1 MLELRDVHKRY
12 DLQAGFFAPVGR
24 YVYAVNGISLTV
36 GENEVYGLVGESG
49 CGKTT
54 TARLIVRMHDPD
66 SGVIRFTDRDGRVFD
81 IPELAKNEL
90 KVLRQR
96 VKYIF
101 QDPAKSLN
109 PRMNVEQ
116 ILLTG
121 YRYSPL
127 WPGKQQAREEA
138 KRILDDVG
146 LKPAD
151 LDRRPADFSGGQ
163 RQRIAIA
170 RALMAKPRLLI
181 CDEVVSALDVS
192 IQGQILNLLLRL
204 KEEYKLSMLFIAHDL
219 AVVSYIS
226 DRIGVMY
233 RGLLMEEAA
242 SRELVAER
250 RHPYT
255 RHLYAAIPQLD
266 PSRRIT
272 RSPYTQFAETPD
284 PTVSPLPQGPVQ
296 PPAEE
301 RRAPAVEP
309 GGAGQVGGAAPSAT
323 GESAARG
330 PSAPSGAEPA
340 PAAGRDGLPE
350 TPRGSTS
357 STGSSGSR
365 RTGETRT
372 ARPGMEQVGPDHFV
386 SVYFREEE
394 KAG

>member
-1 MLELRDVHKRY
+1 MLELHNVQKRY

-54 TARLIVRMHDPD
+54 TARLIVRMHEPD
-66 SGVIRFTDRDGRVFD
+66 SGIMRFTDREGRVFD
-81 IPELAKNEL
+81 IPELDKKDL
-90 KVLRQR
+90 GILRNR

-109 PRMNVEQ
+109 PRMSVQ
-116 ILLTG
+116 DILLTG
-121 YRYSPL
+121 YRYSPF
-127 WPGKQQAREEA
+127 WPGKKQAVEEA
-138 KRILDDVG
+138 KLILDDVG

-163 RQRIAIA
+163 RQRISIA
-170 RALMAKPRLLI
+170 RSLMAKPQLLI

-204 KEEYKLSMLFIAHDL
+204 KEEYRLSMLFIAHDL

-233 RGLLMEEAA
+233 RGLLMEEAPA
-242 SRELVAER
+242 QTLVAER

-255 RHLYAAIPQLD
+255 RHLYSAIPQLD
-266 PSRRIT
+266 PTRGT
-272 RSPYTQFAETPD
+272 GRSPYRQFAETPD
-284 PTVSPLPQGPVQ
+284 PTVSPFAGTED
-296 PPAEE
+296 A
-301 RRAPAVEP
+301 AAAAAGP
-309 GGAGQVGGAAPSAT
+309 GGAAGTTAAVRAEAQAGSPRAVEALAAPDQ
-323 GESAARG
+323 RG
-330 PSAPSGAEPA
+330 
-340 PAAGRDGLPE
+340 
-350 TPRGSTS
+350 
-357 STGSSGSR
+357 
-365 RTGETRT
+365 
-372 ARPGMEQVGPDHFV
+372 RPGMEEVAPEHFV

-394 KAG
+394 TAT